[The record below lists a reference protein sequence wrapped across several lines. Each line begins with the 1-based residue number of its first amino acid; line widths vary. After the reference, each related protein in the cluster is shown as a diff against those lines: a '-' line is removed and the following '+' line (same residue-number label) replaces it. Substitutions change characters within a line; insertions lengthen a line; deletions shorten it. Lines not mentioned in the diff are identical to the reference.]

1 MRLFCDEQWSCFV
14 LKKDV
19 FIVVKSIS
27 IWYLRGQWVLFILM
41 RWQLNGMKGQE
52 NVFEVFSN
60 VSSHG

>member
-1 MRLFCDEQWSCFV
+1 MMNSGPVLY

-41 RWQLNGMKGQE
+41 RWQLNGMKRQE